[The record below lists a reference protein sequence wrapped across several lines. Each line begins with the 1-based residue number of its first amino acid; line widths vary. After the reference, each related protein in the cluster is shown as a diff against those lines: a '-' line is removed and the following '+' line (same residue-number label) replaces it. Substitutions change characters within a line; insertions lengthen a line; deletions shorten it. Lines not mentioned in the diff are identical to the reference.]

1 MENLQGK
8 IISIARDAH
17 GAHAIVDVDAGV
29 ICPRCAAGKGCG
41 AGIFG
46 ATGRARRVEAIFSSD
61 SQFSVGDTVNLTLG
75 SRNLLQ
81 ASIIVY
87 GWPLFGAASAAAMA
101 QLAGFADT
109 GAVVAALLGLA
120 SGAVLARLRLA
131 NKACLTQF
139 VPVVSGRAGAS
150 AS

>member
-17 GAHAIVDVDAGV
+17 GARAVVDVDAGV

-46 ATGRARRVEAIFSSD
+46 ATASARRIEAIISGD
-61 SQFSVGDTVNLTLG
+61 SKFSVGDTVNLTLG

-87 GWPLFGAASAAAMA
+87 GWPLFGAASATALAQMA
-101 QLAGFADT
+101 GLADT

-120 SGAVLARLRLA
+120 IGAFLARSRLA
-131 NKACLTQF
+131 NEACLTQF
-139 VPVVSGRAGAS
+139 VPVVTGHPGAS

>member
-1 MENLQGK
+1 MEDLQGK
-8 IISIARDAH
+8 IISIARDAN
-17 GAHAIVDVDAGV
+17 GARAVVDIDAGV

-46 ATGRARRVEAIFSSD
+46 ATASARRVEAIFSSD
-61 SQFSVGDTVNLTLG
+61 LQLSVGDSVNLALG

-87 GWPLFGAASAAAMA
+87 GWPLFGAASAAALA
-101 QLAGFADT
+101 QLAGLADT
-109 GAVVAALLGLA
+109 GAVAAALLGLA
-120 SGAVLARLRLA
+120 IGVALARSRLA
-131 NKACLTQF
+131 SKACLTQF
-139 VPVVSGRAGAS
+139 VPVVTGHPGAS

>member
-1 MENLQGK
+1 MEDLQGK

-17 GAHAIVDVDAGV
+17 GARAVVDVDAGV

-46 ATGRARRVEAIFSSD
+46 ATASARRVEAIFSSD
-61 SQFSVGDTVNLTLG
+61 LQFSVGDTVNLTLG

-81 ASIIVY
+81 ASI
-87 GWPLFGAASAAAMA
+87 AASATALS
-101 QLAGFADT
+101 QLSGLADT

-139 VPVVSGRAGAS
+139 VPVVTGYPGAS

>member
-8 IISIARDAH
+8 IISIARDDN
-17 GAHAIVDVDAGV
+17 GARAVVVVDAGI

-46 ATGRARRVEAIFSSD
+46 ATDSARRVEAIFSNSL
-61 SQFSVGDTVNLTLG
+61 QLSVGDSVNLTLG

-87 GWPLFGAASAAAMA
+87 GWPLFAAASAAALA
-101 QLAGFADT
+101 QLAGLADT
-109 GAVVAALLGLA
+109 GAAVAALLGLA
-120 SGAVLARLRLA
+120 IGAALARLRLA
-131 NKACLTQF
+131 SKACLTQF
-139 VPVVSGRAGAS
+139 VPVVTGHPGTS

>member
-8 IISIARDAH
+8 IISIARNAN
-17 GAHAIVDVDAGV
+17 GAHAVVDVDAGV

-46 ATGRARRVEAIFSSD
+46 ATAGARRIEAIFAND
-61 SQFSVGDTVNLTLG
+61 LQLSVGDSVTLTLG

-87 GWPLFGAASAAAMA
+87 GWPLFGAASAAALA
-101 QLAGFADT
+101 HLAGLADT
-109 GAVVAALLGLA
+109 GAVVAALLGLTI
-120 SGAVLARLRLA
+120 GAVLARLRLA

-139 VPVVSGRAGAS
+139 VPVVTAHLGRPAS
-150 AS
+150 

>member
-8 IISIARDAH
+8 IISIARGAH
-17 GAHAIVDVDAGV
+17 GARAVVDVDAGV

-46 ATGRARRVEAIFSSD
+46 ATASARRVEAIFSSELRL
-61 SQFSVGDTVNLTLG
+61 SVGDTVNLSLG

-87 GWPLFGAASAAAMA
+87 GWPLFGAAGAAALA

-109 GAVVAALLGLA
+109 GAVVSALLGLGI
-120 SGAVLARLRLA
+120 GAVLARSRLA
-131 NKACLTQF
+131 NEACLTQF
-139 VPVVSGRAGAS
+139 VPVVTGHPGAS